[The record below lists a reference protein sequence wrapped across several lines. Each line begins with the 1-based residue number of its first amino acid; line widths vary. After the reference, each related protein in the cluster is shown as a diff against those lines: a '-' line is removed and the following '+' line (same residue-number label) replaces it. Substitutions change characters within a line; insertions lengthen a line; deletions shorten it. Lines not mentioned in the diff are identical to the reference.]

1 MILNPRQLGLPRVL
15 EAVAEF
21 CHTSGG
27 RELFAGKPRFLD
39 GEALAERH
47 GLIREM
53 EGVPGDSFVRLADL
67 EAYLPPLEA
76 DPLFVYAER
85 DAAAVLRHLPAL
97 DELRNALTGPE
108 RPLLSAIADALP
120 GGAEVAAPFRGHF
133 TDGGELRSDA
143 TPALRSLHKRE
154 RACFNHLQDLLQT
167 ELKRHA
173 PLLADGVVMY
183 RRERYCLPVKAAAQS
198 KVQGMLLGVSATRET
213 VFIEPAPV
221 VTANNDYQLAL
232 EEIQAEK
239 ARILKEVTDAVREFL
254 PALREALGTLAR
266 LDFHRACRRYQE
278 ACSGVLPE
286 IVPAA
291 EGLTLR
297 DARHPLLEALARREP
312 ERGAVIPLTFVFRPP
327 KRVFILSGPNGGGKT
342 IALQTAGLIVAL
354 ARMGLPVPARDGTR
368 VPGVDA
374 LLVSIG
380 DAQDLDKGL
389 STFTSSVAAMRQF
402 LEAAGAG
409 TLCLVD
415 EIGFGTN
422 PEEAAALSLALLD
435 AFLERGAAVMV
446 TTHLTQ
452 LKSLAF
458 TRPEV
463 ANASMEFD
471 ETTHLPTFRFLPDIP
486 GSSNALQMAERFGL
500 PEPVLRAAR
509 GYMHPDLARQD
520 ALLRRIQALRQ
531 EEEETLERLREKER
545 MAEEAKARAEREG
558 REREEAWR
566 REREELQRSLWE
578 ELHRQ
583 VARLR
588 EEGIAVGKRKE
599 QRAAEALAPPPPP
612 RPSPAEEGPRP
623 LAEGQAVAV
632 RSLGKEGRV
641 VRAQAQDGTA
651 VVEVGGKHFWF
662 PLEDL
667 VPKGAPPAAPRAGV
681 SLPSAEIG
689 YPELNLI
696 GMRVEEA
703 EEAMERFLSHAAL
716 TGLRQVVMVHGH
728 GTGRLRRGVR
738 AYLKGHALVKAF
750 TPGDR
755 DATTVVEVRL

>member
-1 MILNPRQLGLPRVL
+1 MILNTRQLGLPRVL
-15 EAVAEF
+15 EVMAEY

-27 RELFAGKPRFLD
+27 RELFARDLRFLD
-39 GEALAERH
+39 PGELAERH

-53 EGVPGDSFVRLADL
+53 AEVPGDAFVRLADL
-67 EAYLPPLEA
+67 ETFLPPLEA

-85 DAAAVLRHLPAL
+85 DACAIVRLLPAL
-97 DELRNALTGPE
+97 DELRTALTGPE
-108 RPLLSAIADALP
+108 RPLLSIIADGLP
-120 GGAEVAAPFRGHF
+120 EGGTVVAPFRGF
-133 TDGGELRSDA
+133 FADGGELRPDA
-143 TPALRSLHKRE
+143 TPGLKSLHKQE
-154 RACFNHLQDLLQT
+154 RACFNHLQDILQV
-167 ELKRHA
+167 ELKKYQ
-173 PLLADGVVMY
+173 PLLSDEVVMY
-183 RRERYCLPVKAAAQS
+183 RRERYCLPVKASAQG
-198 KVQGMLLGVSATRET
+198 KVQGMLLGASATRET

-221 VTANNDYQLAL
+221 VVANNDYQMAV

-239 ARILKEVTDAVREFL
+239 FRILKEITDAVRAFL
-254 PALREALGTLAR
+254 PALKDALVTLAR

-278 ACSGVLPE
+278 ACRGVLPE
-286 IVPAA
+286 LVPVE

-297 DARHPLLEALARREP
+297 EARHPLLDALARLEP
-312 ERGAVIPLTFVFRPP
+312 GRGPVVPLTFAFRPP

-368 VPGVDA
+368 IPALDA

-389 STFTSSVAAMRQF
+389 STFTSSVAVMKAF
-402 LEAAGAG
+402 LEAAGPG

-422 PEEAAALSLALLD
+422 PEEATALSLALLD

-509 GYMHPDLARQD
+509 GYMHPDLIRQD
-520 ALLRRIQALRQ
+520 ALLKRIQALRQ
-531 EEEETLERLREKER
+531 EEEETLQRLVERERL
-545 MAEEAKARAEREG
+545 AEEALESARRDAAA
-558 REREEAWR
+558 REEAWR
-566 REREELQRSLWE
+566 REREEIQRNLWE

-599 QRAAEALAPPPPP
+599 QSAAEALVPPLPP
-612 RPSPAEEGPRP
+612 RPAAVTASGP
-623 LAEGQAVAV
+623 LAAGQTVTIH
-632 RSLGKEGRV
+632 SLRKEGRV
-641 VRAQAQDGTA
+641 VRLQAQEGTA

-667 VPKGAPPAAPRAGV
+667 VPKGAAPPAPRSGL
-681 SLPSAEIG
+681 SLPSAEMG

-716 TGLRQVVMVHGH
+716 SGLRQVVMVHGH

-738 AYLKGHALVKAF
+738 AYLKGHALVKSYS
-750 TPGDR
+750 PGDR

>member
-1 MILNPRQLGLPRVL
+1 MILNSRQLGLPRVL
-15 EAVAEF
+15 EVMAEY

-27 RELFAGKPRFLD
+27 REHFAQASRFLD
-39 GEALAERH
+39 ADALARRH

-53 EGVPGDSFVRLADL
+53 EGVPGDAFVRLADL
-67 EAYLPPLEA
+67 ETFLPPLEE

-85 DAAAVLRHLPAL
+85 DAAAVLRLLPAL
-97 DELRNALTGPE
+97 DALKASLAGPQ
-108 RPLLSAIADALP
+108 RPLLSAIAEELP
-120 GGAEVAAPFRGHF
+120 DGGPVAAPYRGF
-133 TDGGELRSDA
+133 FAEGGELRPDA
-143 TPALRSLHKRE
+143 TPGLRSLHKRE
-154 RACFNHLQDLLQT
+154 RACFDHLQDILQG
-167 ELKRHA
+167 ELKKYQ
-173 PLLADGVVMY
+173 PLLSDEVVMY
-183 RRERYCLPVKAAAQS
+183 RRERYCLPVKASAQS
-198 KVQGMLLGVSATRET
+198 KVQGMLLGASATRET

-221 VTANNDYQLAL
+221 VVANNDYQLTL
-232 EEIQAEK
+232 EEIHAEK
-239 ARILKEVTDAVREFL
+239 FRVLKEITDAVRAFL
-254 PALREALGTLAR
+254 PALKQALATLGL

-286 IVPAA
+286 LVPVE

-297 DARHPLLEALARREP
+297 RARHPLLEALARQEKGRRP
-312 ERGAVIPLTFVFRPP
+312 VVPLTFVLRPP

-354 ARMGLPVPARDGTR
+354 ARMGLPVPAADGTR
-368 VPGVDA
+368 VPSLDA

-389 STFTSSVAAMRQF
+389 STFTSSVAVMKEF
-402 LEAAGAG
+402 LESAGPG
-409 TLCLVD
+409 SLCLVD

-422 PEEAAALSLALLD
+422 PEEATALSLALLD

-500 PEPVLRAAR
+500 PEPVLEAAR
-509 GYMHPDLARQD
+509 GYMHPDLIRQD
-520 ALLRRIQALRQ
+520 ALLKRIQALRQ
-531 EEEETLERLREKER
+531 EEEETLARLQ
-545 MAEEAKARAEREG
+545 ERE
-558 REREEAWR
+558 REAETALEAARRDAAAREEAWR
-566 REREELQRSLWE
+566 REREEIQRNLWE
-578 ELHRQ
+578 ELHKQ

-599 QRAAEALAPPPPP
+599 QSAAQALVPPPPP
-612 RPSPAEEGPRP
+612 RPAEDGAPGPLSP
-623 LAEGQAVAV
+623 GQTVAV
-632 RSLGKEGRV
+632 HSLKKEGRV
-641 VRAQAQDGTA
+641 VRIQEQEGTA

-667 VPKGAPPAAPRAGV
+667 APKSGAPAAPR
-681 SLPSAEIG
+681 SRTDLPSAEMG

-738 AYLKGHALVKAF
+738 AYLKGHALVRSFA
-750 TPGDR
+750 PGDR
-755 DATTVVEVRL
+755 DATTVVEVRR